1 MKAVLDEMRLCLLQQ
16 SLAHDSGV
24 LSVEEL
30 DYRNTDIKKQTIN
43 YQQNKYHRTNKNID
57 EIGYVEL
64 QSSAPPETEVAI
76 GRYDGWIDASDY
88 VPLLVTI

>member
-1 MKAVLDEMRLCLLQQ
+1 MPSHQTDGERIGRMKAVLDEMRLCLLQQ

-43 YQQNKYHRTNKNID
+43 YQQDKCNRTNKK
-57 EIGYVEL
+57 Y
-64 QSSAPPETEVAI
+64 
-76 GRYDGWIDASDY
+76 R
-88 VPLLVTI
+88 